1 MANFVFDL
9 ARESFLKG
17 EIDWST
23 EDIKC
28 ILVDTGAGYTPSQAD
43 QFLDDVT
50 AGTIATASAFFTT
63 KTTTAGV
70 ADADNITFT
79 AVTGAESEALI
90 IYQHTGTP
98 STSRLIAHIDTATG
112 LAITPGGGDITVTW
126 DDTANKIFKL

>member
-17 EIDWST
+17 EIDWT
-23 EDIKC
+23 GDVRC
-28 ILVDTGAGYTPSQAD
+28 VLVDTDAGYTPSQSAD
-43 QFLDDVT
+43 QFLDDIT
-50 AGTIATASAFFTT
+50 AGTIATSDAFTGLTT
-63 KTTTAGV
+63 AAGV
-70 ADADNITFT
+70 ADADNITF
-79 AVTGAESEALI
+79 ASVTGAESEALI